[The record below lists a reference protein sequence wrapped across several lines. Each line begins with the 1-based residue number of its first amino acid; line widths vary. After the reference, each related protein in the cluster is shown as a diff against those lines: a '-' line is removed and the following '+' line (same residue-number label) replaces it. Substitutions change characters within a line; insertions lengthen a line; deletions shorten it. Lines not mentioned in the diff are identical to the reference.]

1 MKKIST
7 FLIFVAVCTSFGNAQ
22 TVKSVPVKVRVIN
35 NAGFAIPN
43 DKILFV
49 GQKTGKV
56 IAGITDVRGT
66 FSTQIPSGDTYS
78 IKIDAIGEELDYNT
92 LEVPNIPDDS
102 EFGVMEIQIF
112 YDLPEMITLSNLHF
126 QTGKSLI
133 QPESYPTLDKL
144 AEYMKRKPLMNIRI
158 EGHTDNQGSDAS
170 NLVLSEQRAESV
182 RKYLISKG
190 VTESRIV
197 TKGKGASQPI
207 ADNSSAQGR
216 AKNRRTEIH
225 IVSK

>member
-1 MKKIST
+1 MKKISA
-7 FLIFVAVCTSFGNAQ
+7 FLIFAVLCTSFGNAQ
-22 TVKSVPVKVRVIN
+22 TVKSVPVKVRVTN

-92 LEVPNIPDDS
+92 LEVPNIPDNAA
-102 EFGVMEIQIF
+102 FGVMEIQIF
-112 YDLPEMITLSNLHF
+112 YDLPEMMTLSNLHF

-133 QPESYPTLDKL
+133 QPESFSTLDKL
-144 AEYMKRKPLMNIRI
+144 AEYMKRKPQMNIRI
-158 EGHTDNQGSDAS
+158 EGHTDNQGSDAA

-182 RKYLISKG
+182 QKYLISKG
-190 VTESRIV
+190 VAVTRISTV
-197 TKGKGASQPI
+197 GRGSSQPI
-207 ADNSSAQGR
+207 ADNSTAQGR

>member
-1 MKKIST
+1 MCIS
-7 FLIFVAVCTSFGNAQ
+7 LGNTQ
-22 TVKSVPVKVRVIN
+22 TVKSVPVKVRVTN
-35 NAGFAIPN
+35 NAGYAIPN

-49 GQKTGKV
+49 GQKSGKV

-92 LEVPNIPDDS
+92 LEVPNIPDNA

-112 YDLPEMITLSNLHF
+112 YDLPEMMTLSNLHF

-133 QPESYPTLDKL
+133 QPESFATLDKL
-144 AEYMKRKPLMNIRI
+144 AEYMKRKPQMNIRI

-170 NLVLSEQRAESV
+170 NIVLSEQRAESV
-182 RKYLISKG
+182 QKYLISKG
-190 VTESRIV
+190 VAATRISSE
-197 TKGKGASQPI
+197 GKGASQPI
-207 ADNSSAQGR
+207 ADNTSAAGR

-225 IVSK
+225 IIAK